1 MEMSW
6 LLIIAGAV
14 LAAGYFFYTASEK
27 RIEALENRVRQVE
40 QLLKQATHGM
50 EMAEPDVNKELRLL
64 LKEGKTIEAVKR
76 TRQEFGW
83 SLLEAKQYVD
93 ELKAG
98 K

>member
-1 MEMSW
+1 MDLSW
-6 LLIIAGAV
+6 MIIIVGAF
-14 LAAGYFFYTASEK
+14 LAAGYFFYSASEK

-40 QLLKQATHGM
+40 KLLKQSIQGM
-50 EMAEPDVNKELRLL
+50 ELKEPDVNDELRELL
-64 LKEGKTIEAVKR
+64 HKGKMVKAVNR